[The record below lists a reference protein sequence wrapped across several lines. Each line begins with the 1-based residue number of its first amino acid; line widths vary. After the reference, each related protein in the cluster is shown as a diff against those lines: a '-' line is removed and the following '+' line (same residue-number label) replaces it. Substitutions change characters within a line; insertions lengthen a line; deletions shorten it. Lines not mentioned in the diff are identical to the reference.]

1 MRWQD
6 GNIGAVPLGMEHA
19 HAEYRA
25 AQVSRARSRSRGI
38 SALGSNADYHYQSEA
53 DYLRIMELARHID
66 RNDQVVGQGI
76 NRLVNLTFRDG
87 IQADPDT
94 GNVDLDAL
102 IAEDWRRWSDDR
114 DRCDVAG
121 EKSLNS
127 LARLLFRHTVVDGDA
142 QVLLLDNGTIQA
154 MEGHR
159 LRTPA
164 SVRND
169 KRKTAVVHGIEL
181 SEYRRHLN
189 YWFTRDAIALH
200 DIVSTVADIVKIPA
214 YDAEGYRQVLH
225 LYRPERLTQTRGVSA
240 LARVMET
247 AGQHDDL
254 QWAQLV
260 KAQVSAC
267 FTIFRE
273 VAANTTLPTGSAP
286 LGVRTE
292 ESGSDGFTKV
302 LEQLA
307 PGMIIQG
314 RPGEKLH
321 GFSANT
327 PNEEFFKHSW
337 LILSIISVNLDIP
350 VIVLMLDPSATNFSG
365 WRGAMDAAKP
375 ALQRFRA
382 QMVEQFLQPV
392 YSWRVRRLLLEN
404 PEAAR
409 LALASGVDPFRC
421 HWKPPHDPY
430 IEPSKD
436 AEADKTIVTE
446 GLNSR
451 RNVLAARGLDIE
463 VIDRHRVEDRKKLL
477 MLAHAAA
484 REIQEEFEDTDIT
497 WRDLIPADTKS
508 DQMIHVAQIEK
519 KAAVEV
525 AEEQAE
531 PDDGMDVGE
540 DPEDDPA
547 DDAEEDGSDA

>member
-1 MRWQD
+1 MSGWDR
-6 GNIGAVPLGMEHA
+6 GSIGAIPLGMDQA
-19 HAEYRA
+19 RAEYRA
-25 AQVSRARSRSRGI
+25 ARATKARSRARGL
-38 SALGSNADYHYQSEA
+38 SAMGSNADYHYASEA
-53 DYLRIMELARHID
+53 DYLRIMELARDID

-76 NRLVNLTFRDG
+76 NRLTHLVFRDG

-94 GNVDLDAL
+94 GDTALDAL
-102 IAEDWRRWSDDR
+102 IAEDWREWGENR
-114 DRCDVAG
+114 DRCDIAG
-121 EKSLNS
+121 ERSLNS

-142 QVLLLDNGTIQA
+142 QAVLLDGGYIQG
-154 MEGHR
+154 MEAHR

-181 SEYRRHLN
+181 SETRRHLS
-189 YWFTRDAIALH
+189 YWFTRDPIALNE
-200 DIVSTVADIVKIPA
+200 VVGTMADIVKVPA
-214 YDAEGYRQVLH
+214 YDPEGYRQVLH

-273 VAANTTLPTGSAP
+273 VAANTVLPTGSAP
-286 LGVRTE
+286 LGTRTE
-292 ESGSDGFTKV
+292 EYGSDGFTKV

-307 PGMIIQG
+307 PGMVIQG

-382 QMVEQFLQPV
+382 QMVEQFYQPV
-392 YSWRVRRLLLEN
+392 YAWRVRQLLADN

-409 LALASGVDPFRC
+409 LALATGVDPFRC

-463 VIDRHRVEDRKKLL
+463 VIDRHRVEDRKNLL
-477 MLAHAAA
+477 RLAHLAAK
-484 REIQEEFEDTDIT
+484 EITDEFAESDIT

-519 KAAVEV
+519 TKAVEV

-531 PDDGMDVGE
+531 PMPNKSNE
-540 DPEDDPA
+540 TDDPA
-547 DDAEEDGSDA
+547 DDAEEDNSDA